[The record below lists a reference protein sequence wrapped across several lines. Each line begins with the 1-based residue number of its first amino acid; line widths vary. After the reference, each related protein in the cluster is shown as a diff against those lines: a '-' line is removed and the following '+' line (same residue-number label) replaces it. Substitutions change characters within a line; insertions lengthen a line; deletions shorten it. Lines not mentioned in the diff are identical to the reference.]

1 MKLNAI
7 HHVAIIVSDIHA
19 AREFYVEKLGFQ
31 VIRENY
37 RDERK
42 DWKLDLKIGD
52 GGEAIELEIFAEVNP
67 PLVEMDFE
75 TFYERILCIIDD
87 NNCSIKLDKRTVR
100 NHLKYLQGV
109 LEGKE
114 EIYRAIEWK
123 DGKIYVLDP
132 LFLFY
137 LRWGRMNG

>member
-52 GGEAIELEIFAEVNP
+52 GGEANRTGDICGSKSAKACKPTGSLRASPSGISCGECRRNGRRIK
-67 PLVEMDFE
+67 EMRD
-75 TFYERILCIIDD
+75 
-87 NNCSIKLDKRTVR
+87 
-100 NHLKYLQGV
+100 
-109 LEGKE
+109 
-114 EIYRAIEWK
+114 
-123 DGKIYVLDP
+123 
-132 LFLFY
+132 
-137 LRWGRMNG
+137 

>member
-7 HHVAIIVSDIHA
+7 HHVAIIVSDIQA

-52 GGEAIELEIFAEVNP
+52 GAEAIELDKSAETCKQTGSLWTSTSGIPCGKCRRNSGRIK
-67 PLVEMDFE
+67 EMWD
-75 TFYERILCIIDD
+75 
-87 NNCSIKLDKRTVR
+87 
-100 NHLKYLQGV
+100 
-109 LEGKE
+109 
-114 EIYRAIEWK
+114 
-123 DGKIYVLDP
+123 
-132 LFLFY
+132 
-137 LRWGRMNG
+137 